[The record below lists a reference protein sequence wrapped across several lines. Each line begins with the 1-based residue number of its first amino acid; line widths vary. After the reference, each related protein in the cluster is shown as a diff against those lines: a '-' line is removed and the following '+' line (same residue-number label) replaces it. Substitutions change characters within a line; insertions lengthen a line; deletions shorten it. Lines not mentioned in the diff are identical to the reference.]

1 MLFARMNKE
10 YVNKD
15 EVAKKIAFERTISFV
30 NKLYPKENPEIALK
44 PGQLSKQLK
53 YGYES
58 LFESF
63 RSAIEQVLSADY
75 NDELTTQKS
84 YEIVKKYNQLSSYLK
99 NIVNMNQ
106 LSR

>member
-1 MLFARMNKE
+1 MSP
-10 YVNKD
+10 
-15 EVAKKIAFERTISFV
+15 EVAV
-30 NKLYPKENPEIALK
+30 K
-44 PGQLSKQLK
+44 PGQLSKQSK
-53 YGYES
+53 HGYES

-106 LSR
+106 LSPEDEELLKITLITSRKNIKRIEKIAIENDFLDI

>member
-10 YVNKD
+10 YVNED
-15 EVAKKIAFERTISFV
+15 ELAKKIAFERTISFV
-30 NKLYPKENPEIALK
+30 NKLYPKESPEAALK
-44 PGQLSKQLK
+44 PGQLTSQLK

-75 NDELTTQKS
+75 NQKS
-84 YEIVKKYNQLSSYLK
+84 YEIVKKYIIRCHHIFKILL
-99 NIVNMNQ
+99 V
-106 LSR
+106 